1 MIEGYRFG
9 QIVVDKQAYT
19 GDVIVFPDYVQG
31 NWWRKEGH
39 LLQWE
44 DIAEVIASGAP
55 EILVV
60 GKGKFGFMRIDSRV
74 KEELEKMKIQL
85 YAEPTEKAIRIYN
98 RLLLT
103 GKKVLGAFHLTC

>member
-1 MIEGYRFG
+1 MINGYHFG
-9 QIVVDKQAYT
+9 KIVIDKQAYT
-19 GDVIVFPDYVQG
+19 GDVIIFPDFVQG

-44 DIAEVIASGAP
+44 DIAKAVASCAP
-55 EILVV
+55 EIVVV
-60 GKGKFGFMRIDSRV
+60 GKGKFGLMRIDSQV
-74 KEELEKMKIQL
+74 KIELEKMKIQL
-85 YAEPTEKAIRIYN
+85 YEESTDKAVKIYN